1 MGFGGPVFGGGSA
14 PATLLLAMAATTIW
28 AFLGYLKL
36 EGRPAARVIATY
48 LFCLYS
54 IPAGLLSLSVLSGLE
69 SGMRWHGGDVIVV
82 GPVLG
87 GWLLG
92 LAAVGLM
99 FRPPARDYYTSKQSR
114 NQPA

>member
-1 MGFGGPVFGGGSA
+1 MGW
-14 PATLLLAMAATTIW
+14 PA
-28 AFLGYLKL
+28 
-36 EGRPAARVIATY
+36 
-48 LFCLYS
+48 
-54 IPAGLLSLSVLSGLE
+54 
-69 SGMRWHGGDVIVV
+69 GDVIVV

-99 FRPPARDYYTSKQSR
+99 FRPSARDYYASKQGR